1 MKAYTSVDDIDLY
14 IGCLFEK
21 PLGSESGA
29 LMGPTAICIT
39 AYQFQR
45 TKNGDRFFY
54 DIANQ
59 PNSFTPGKKI
69 IICKHQS

>member
-1 MKAYTSVDDIDLY
+1 VDDIDLY

-21 PLGSESGA
+21 HLESESGA

-39 AYQFQR
+39 ANQFQR

-54 DIANQ
+54 FYDI
-59 PNSFTPGKKI
+59 GKNPTLSPQVK
-69 IICKHQS
+69 K